1 MFDSFT
7 GWKSIDY
14 ASKSLHIDA
23 EAEEELTA
31 RFVLKRALGGYSDED
46 MGKTKLVV
54 AGIQLDL
61 DSSVA
66 ELYTHL
72 RNADMWLYCILLK
85 TEQ

>member
-14 ASKSLHIDA
+14 ASKSLHIDT

-46 MGKTKLVV
+46 MGKIKLVV